1 MAPKWICATSMS
13 RGRVRYKTL
22 QQESPTGLRIEDL
35 LVPPEEVAETVD
47 FARIFGND
55 HPVEVEIG
63 SGKGGFLVEAATAR
77 PHHNFLGIEY
87 MDKFAR
93 YIADRAARRGLAN
106 VRVLSVD
113 AGHLFIHR
121 VPSASVDVLH
131 VYHPDP
137 WPKKRH
143 HKRRL
148 FQPAF
153 VEAAILALKAG
164 AHWYIQTD
172 HAEYFEVMKAVTL
185 DRPQLEPIDF
195 AGQEAPTDTAIL
207 QTNFAVRYGQGGESI
222 YQLAF
227 RKKTVDGG

>member
-1 MAPKWICATSMS
+1 MS
-13 RGRVRYKTL
+13 RGRVRIKTL
-22 QQESPTGLRIEDL
+22 DQAASSGLQIDDL
-35 LVPPEEVAETVD
+35 LVDPGQVAETVD
-47 FARIFGND
+47 FARIFGNNR
-55 HPVEVEIG
+55 PVEVEIG
-63 SGKGGFLVEAATAR
+63 SGKGGFLIEAAAAR
-77 PHHNFLGIEY
+77 TDHNFLGIEY
-87 MDKFAR
+87 MGKFAL

-121 VPSASVDVLH
+121 MPPASVDVLH

-153 VEAAILALKAG
+153 VEAAIRSLKPG
-164 AHWYIQTD
+164 GLWYIQTD
-172 HAEYFEVMKAVTL
+172 HPEYFEVMKALTL
-185 DRPQLEPIDF
+185 DSPHLQPIDF
-195 AGQEAPTDTAIL
+195 AGQQPAAAETVL
-207 QTNFAVRYGQGGESI
+207 QTNFAIRYGQGGESI

-227 RKKTVDGG
+227 RKRNEGSI

>member
-1 MAPKWICATSMS
+1 MA
-13 RGRVRYKTL
+13 RGRIKLKSQQPGAAAGGL
-22 QQESPTGLRIEDL
+22 QLDDV
-35 LVPPEEVAETVD
+35 LVPPEQVVEGLD
-47 FARIFGND
+47 FTKIFGQAR
-55 HPVEVEIG
+55 PVEVEIG
-63 SGKGGFLVEAATAR
+63 SGKGGFLVDAAAAR
-77 PHHNFLGIEY
+77 PGHNFLGIEY
-87 MDKFAR
+87 VDKFAL
-93 YIADRAARRGLAN
+93 YIADRVVRRGLTN
-106 VRVLSVD
+106 VRILSVD

-121 VPSASVDVLH
+121 MPADSIDVLH

-153 VEAAILALKAG
+153 VEAVIRTLKG
-164 AHWYIQTD
+164 GSRWYIQTD

-195 AGQEAPTDTAIL
+195 ASQDPESGSPVL

-227 RKKTVDGG
+227 RKRA